1 AKALGIFEG
10 KFTKPHS
17 RESKPPALRKVV
29 VGSELVAR
37 IKIGSVGEEVL
48 IRDVSLNLRQAECL
62 AITGANGTGKST
74 LLRQLAEPDVGE
86 LDIHGLELVGSDP
99 RKVALVPDRP
109 SQFFVCDSLA
119 SELARADKIAGAKP
133 GLTAISLESIL
144 GKLPNLN
151 AHPLDLSVGTQ
162 LALSVAMQLSHKP
175 QLLLLD
181 EPVQGL
187 DPQSRELMAE
197 TIRCVQETGCAVI
210 IATHDLGF
218 ARRLT
223 GRVLELANKELQEA
237 REVLA

>member
-1 AKALGIFEG
+1 MELG
-10 KFTKPHS
+10 
-17 RESKPPALRKVV
+17 
-29 VGSELVAR
+29 
-37 IKIGSVGEEVL
+37 
-48 IRDVSLNLRQAECL
+48 
-62 AITGANGTGKST
+62 
-74 LLRQLAEPDVGE
+74 
-86 LDIHGLELVGSDP
+86 GSDP

-119 SELARADKIAGAKP
+119 SELARADKIAGASP

-144 GKLPNLN
+144 GKLPELDT
-151 AHPLDLSVGTQ
+151 HPLDLSVGTQ

-223 GRVLELANKELQEA
+223 GRVLEIANKELQEA